1 MIPRVVIVGRPNVG
15 KSTLLNRLARRR
27 VSIVHPRPGVTRDRI
42 AVEVELDGLHIE
54 LFDTGGI
61 GIVDRQDLSDE
72 IHEQIEVAIREAA
85 LVLFVVDARVGVQSL
100 DQQVAKQLRALG
112 VPVILLANKCEA
124 EHAEAQIP
132 DFFCLGY
139 GEPIALSAQHGLGV
153 ETLIDAIREAPSMT
167 VEQPPEDPSLKIAV
181 VGRRNAGKSTF
192 INAVLEEERMIAS
205 EVAGTTRDAVD
216 IRFEKD
222 GKAFTIIDTA
232 GLHKRSKLKDEIDYY
247 AQLRAI
253 EAIRRA
259 DVVILL
265 LDAEEGV
272 AQIDKKVGK
281 AIIEQH
287 KVCVI
292 GLNKWDLVKGKT
304 TPEQYSDFL
313 LDYLPGLYY
322 APLIALTAINRKKVM
337 ETLSLAQNLAKQ
349 AEQRVGT
356 GELNRAL
363 DEIRKER
370 IPRLKGGKE
379 PKIYYGTQVAVLPPT
394 LSLFVNDPKFFSENY
409 RRTIENRLRKLLP
422 FPELP
427 IRVLYRQRSGAE

>member
-1 MIPRVVIVGRPNVG
+1 MI
-15 KSTLLNRLARRR
+15 
-27 VSIVHPRPGVTRDRI
+27 
-42 AVEVELDGLHIE
+42 
-54 LFDTGGI
+54 
-61 GIVDRQDLSDE
+61 
-72 IHEQIEVAIREAA
+72 
-85 LVLFVVDARVGVQSL
+85 
-100 DQQVAKQLRALG
+100 
-112 VPVILLANKCEA
+112 ANKCES
-124 EHAEAQIP
+124 EEAEAQIP
-132 DFFCLGY
+132 DFFSLGY
-139 GEPIALSAQHGLGV
+139 GEPLVLSAQHGLGM
-153 ETLIDAIREAPSMT
+153 EMLIDAIHDHPSMT

-253 EAIRRA
+253 EAIRRS

-281 AIIEQH
+281 AIIEEH

-304 TPEQYSDFL
+304 TPEEYSDFL
-313 LDYLPGLYY
+313 LEYLPGLHY
-322 APLIALTAINRKKVM
+322 APLVAITALQRKKVM
-337 ETLSLAQNLAKQ
+337 EALSLAQNLAKQ

-379 PKIYYGTQVAVLPPT
+379 PKIYYGTQVATLPPT
-394 LSLFVNDPKFFSENY
+394 LTLFVNEPKFFSENY
-409 RRTIENRLRKLLP
+409 RRTIQNRLRKLLP

-427 IRVLYRQRSGAE
+427 IKVLYRRRSEKNQ

>member
-1 MIPRVVIVGRPNVG
+1 M
-15 KSTLLNRLARRR
+15 
-27 VSIVHPRPGVTRDRI
+27 D
-42 AVEVELDGLHIE
+42 VELDGLNIE

-72 IHEQIEVAIREAA
+72 IHEQIEVAIRAAA
-85 LVLFVVDARVGVQSL
+85 LVLFVVDARVGLQNL
-100 DQQVAKQLRALG
+100 DRQVANQLRTLG
-112 VPVILLANKCEA
+112 VPVILIANKCEA
-124 EHAEAQIP
+124 ENAEAQIP
-132 DFFCLGY
+132 DFFALGY
-139 GEPIALSAQHGLGV
+139 GEPLALSAQHGLGI
-153 ETLIDAIREAPSMT
+153 ETLIDRIRESPEMT
-167 VEQPPEDPSLKIAV
+167 NEAPPEDASLKIAV

-192 INAVLEEERMIAS
+192 INAALDEERMIAS

-247 AQLRAI
+247 AQIRAI

-281 AIIEQH
+281 AIIDQH

-304 TPEQYSDFL
+304 TPEEYSDFL
-313 LDYLPGLYY
+313 LEYLPGLHY
-322 APLIALTAINRKKVM
+322 APLIALTAKSGKKVI

-363 DEIRKER
+363 EEIRKER

-379 PKIYYGTQVAVLPPT
+379 PKIFYGTQVATLPPT
-394 LSLFVNDPKFFSENY
+394 LTLFVNQPKFFSENY

-427 IRVLYRQRSGAE
+427 VKVLYRRRSEGQQK